1 MNITTKARKS
11 TADSHTASP
20 RTGSHAVAVSKT
32 GATQAAERLAMHR
45 KAVAMIAGL
54 WKDRKS
60 GPIDGVDYQLQIRDT
75 W

>member
-1 MNITTKARKS
+1 
-11 TADSHTASP
+11 
-20 RTGSHAVAVSKT
+20 
-32 GATQAAERLAMHR
+32 MHR